1 MHLNLAPEL
10 QGNTAAEEAARIVGK
25 CVHCGFC
32 NASCPTYRLL
42 GDELD
47 GPRGR
52 IYLMKGLLEGAP
64 ATAKTQL
71 HLDRCLTCR
80 ACETAC
86 PSGVDYGRLLDTG
99 RALSTTR
106 VRRSLGSRF
115 VRTVLRE
122 TLTRPRLFGTLLR
135 VGQALR
141 PVLPLRLREKV
152 PVGLTGSAGSA
163 SSASSAGS
171 SGAQAVS
178 PAPPVSAHR
187 RVLLLSGC
195 VQPAL
200 SPGIHRATVRVLGAL
215 GIEAIIAPAAG
226 CCGAIRQHLDDSAG
240 ALDEARRNIDAWWP
254 WIEPRAVAADV
265 PKSVGLR
272 GGIVSAAPVEAII
285 SNASGCG
292 VQLRDYGHL
301 LRQDP
306 LYAARA
312 ARVAALARDVAQ
324 VVAPEAE
331 ALAKRV
337 RPADARLVFQ
347 SPCTLQHGQGVRG
360 QVEGLLTRLG
370 AELLP
375 CADSHLCCGSAGTYS
390 LLQPELSQELR
401 SRKLAALQRGGPQ
414 AIVSANIGCITHLGY
429 ATEVPVQHWIEWI
442 DAQLMP

>member
-1 MHLNLAPEL
+1 MHLNLSPEL

-52 IYLMKGLLEGAP
+52 IYLIKGLLEGAP

-80 ACETAC
+80 ACESAC

-99 RALSTTR
+99 RALSSA
-106 VRRSLGSRF
+106 RSPRSWSGRL
-115 VRTVLRE
+115 VRTLLRE
-122 TLTRPRLFGTLLR
+122 TLTRPRLFGALLR
-135 VGQALR
+135 IGQT
-141 PVLPLRLREKV
+141 LREKV
-152 PVGLTGSAGSA
+152 PVGLTGSAG
-163 SSASSAGS
+163 SASSAGS

-178 PAPPVSAHR
+178 PAPPVSAQR

-200 SPGIHRATVRVLGAL
+200 SPGIHHATVRVLAAL
-215 GIEAIIAPAAG
+215 GIEAVTPPAAG
-226 CCGAIRQHLDDSAG
+226 CCGAIRQHLDDPAG

-254 WIEPRAVAADV
+254 WIEPSAVDSGANAAGAQ
-265 PKSVGLR
+265 PAL
-272 GGIVSAAPVEAII
+272 AAAAVPVEAII

-306 LYAARA
+306 LYAVRA
-312 ARVAALARDVAQ
+312 AHVAALARDLAQ

-331 ALAKRV
+331 ALANQLQSSGS
-337 RPADARLVFQ
+337 RLAFQ

-370 AELLP
+370 AELLL

-390 LLQPELSQELR
+390 LLQPKLSQELR
-401 SRKLAALQRGGPQ
+401 ARKLAALQRGAPQ

-429 ATEVPVQHWIEWI
+429 AAEVPVQHWIEWV
-442 DAQLMP
+442 DARLMP

>member
-1 MHLNLAPEL
+1 MHLNLSPEL
-10 QGNTAAEEAARIVGK
+10 QGNAAAEEAARIVGK

-99 RALSTTR
+99 RAVSSAR
-106 VRRSLGSRF
+106 VPRSWGGRL
-115 VRTVLRE
+115 VRTLLRE
-122 TLTRPRLFGTLLR
+122 TLTRPRLFGALLR
-135 VGQALR
+135 LGRAAR
-141 PVLPLRLREKV
+141 PVLPPRLREKV
-152 PVGLTGSAGSA
+152 PVGTVGPSGSAGSPTA
-163 SSASSAGS
+163 QVVRTRSPGSA
-171 SGAQAVS
+171 Q
-178 PAPPVSAHR
+178 R

-195 VQPAL
+195 VQPSLA
-200 SPGIHRATVRVLGAL
+200 PGIHPATVRVLGAL
-215 GIEAIIAPAAG
+215 GIEAVVAPAAG
-226 CCGAIRQHLDDSAG
+226 CCGAIRQHLDDPAG
-240 ALDEARRNIDAWWP
+240 ALAEARRNIDAWWP
-254 WIEPRAVAADV
+254 WIEPSA
-265 PKSVGLR
+265 
-272 GGIVSAAPVEAII
+272 GGSAAKVNGESSAMAAVVTPVEAII

-301 LRQDP
+301 LQQDP
-306 LYAARA
+306 VYAARA
-312 ARVAALARDVAQ
+312 ARVAALARDIAQ
-324 VVAPEAE
+324 VIAPEAE
-331 ALAKRV
+331 ALVKQL
-337 RPADARLVFQ
+337 RPGAARLAFQ
-347 SPCTLQHGQGVRG
+347 SPCTLQHGQGIRG
-360 QVEGLLTRLG
+360 LVEGLLTRLG

-390 LLQPELSQELR
+390 VLQPELSGELR
-401 SRKLAALQRGGPQ
+401 SRKLAALQRGAPE

-429 ATEVPVQHWIEWI
+429 AATVPVQHWIEWI
-442 DAQLMP
+442 DARLLS

>member
-1 MHLNLAPEL
+1 MHLNLSPEL

-80 ACETAC
+80 ACESAC

-99 RALSTTR
+99 RALSSA
-106 VRRSLGSRF
+106 RSPRSWSGRL
-115 VRTVLRE
+115 VRTLLRE
-122 TLTRPRLFGTLLR
+122 TLTRPRLFGVLLR
-135 VGQALR
+135 IGQTLR

-152 PVGLTGSAGSA
+152 PVGLTASAGSA
-163 SSASSAGS
+163 SSAGS
-171 SGAQAVS
+171 PISQAVS
-178 PAPPVSAHR
+178 PASPSAAPR

-200 SPGIHRATVRVLGAL
+200 SPGIHHATVRVLAAL
-215 GIEAIIAPAAG
+215 GIEALTPPAAG

-254 WIEPRAVAADV
+254 WIEPSSVDSDANESGAQPALAASAV
-265 PKSVGLR
+265 
-272 GGIVSAAPVEAII
+272 PVEAII

-306 LYAARA
+306 IYAVRA
-312 ARVAALARDVAQ
+312 AHVAALARDLAQ

-331 ALAKRV
+331 ALANQLQSSGS
-337 RPADARLVFQ
+337 RLAFQ

-370 AELLP
+370 AELLL

-401 SRKLAALQRGGPQ
+401 ARKLAALQHGAPQ

-429 ATEVPVQHWIEWI
+429 AAKVPVQHWIEWV
-442 DAQLMP
+442 DAQLMS

>member
-1 MHLNLAPEL
+1 MHLNLSPEL
-10 QGNTAAEEAARIVGK
+10 QGNAAAEEAARIVGK

-99 RALSTTR
+99 RAVSSAR
-106 VRRSLGSRF
+106 VPRSWGGRL
-115 VRTVLRE
+115 VRTLFRE
-122 TLTRPRLFGTLLR
+122 TLTRPRLFGALLR
-135 VGQALR
+135 IGRALR
-141 PVLPLRLREKV
+141 PALPPRLREKV
-152 PVGLTGSAGSA
+152 PLGTARS
-163 SSASSAGS
+163 GS
-171 SGAQAVS
+171 SPTPQAGRVAPAFSAQ
-178 PAPPVSAHR
+178 R

-200 SPGIHRATVRVLGAL
+200 SPGIHHATVRVLAAL
-215 GIEAIIAPAAG
+215 GIQAVTPPSAG
-226 CCGAIRQHLDDSAG
+226 CCGALRQHLDDPSG
-240 ALDEARRNIDAWWP
+240 ALAEARRNIDAWWP
-254 WIEPRAVAADV
+254 WIEPSA
-265 PKSVGLR
+265 
-272 GGIVSAAPVEAII
+272 GGSAAKANGESSAMAAVVTPVEAII

-306 LYAARA
+306 VYAARA
-312 ARVAALARDVAQ
+312 ARVAALARDIAQ

-331 ALAKRV
+331 ALVKQL
-337 RPADARLVFQ
+337 RPGTARLAFQ
-347 SPCTLQHGQGVRG
+347 SPCTLQHGQGIRG
-360 QVEGLLTRLG
+360 LVEGLLTRLG
-370 AELLP
+370 VELLP

-390 LLQPELSQELR
+390 LLQPELSGELR
-401 SRKLAALQRGGPQ
+401 SRKLAALQRGGPE

-429 ATEVPVQHWIEWI
+429 ASAVPVQHWIEWV
-442 DAQLMP
+442 DARLTS

>member
-1 MHLNLAPEL
+1 MHLNLSPAL
-10 QGNTAAEEAARIVGK
+10 QGNAAAEEAARIVGK

-86 PSGVDYGRLLDTG
+86 PSGVDYGRLLDMG
-99 RALSTTR
+99 RAVSSAR
-106 VRRSLGSRF
+106 VPRSWGGRL
-115 VRTVLRE
+115 VRTLFRE
-122 TLTRPRLFGTLLR
+122 TLTRPRLFGALLR
-135 VGQALR
+135 LGRVVR

-152 PVGLTGSAGSA
+152 PVGPARSA
-163 SSASSAGS
+163 SS
-171 SGAQAVS
+171 
-178 PAPPVSAHR
+178 PAPQAGRVAPAVFAQR

-195 VQPAL
+195 VQPSLA
-200 SPGIHRATVRVLGAL
+200 PGIHPATVRVLGAL
-215 GIEAIIAPAAG
+215 GIEAVVAPAAG
-226 CCGAIRQHLDDSAG
+226 CCGAIRQHLDDPAG
-240 ALDEARRNIDAWWP
+240 ALAEARRNIDAWWP
-254 WIEPRAVAADV
+254 WIEPSSVDSDANASGAQSALAA
-265 PKSVGLR
+265 SG
-272 GGIVSAAPVEAII
+272 APVEAII

-301 LRQDP
+301 LQQDP
-306 LYAARA
+306 VYAARA
-312 ARVAALARDVAQ
+312 ARVAALARDIAQ

-331 ALAKRV
+331 ALAKQL
-337 RPADARLVFQ
+337 RPGAARLAFQ
-347 SPCTLQHGQGVRG
+347 SPCTLQHGQGIRG
-360 QVEGLLTRLG
+360 LVEGLLTRLG

-375 CADSHLCCGSAGTYS
+375 CADSHMCCGSAGTYS
-390 LLQPELSQELR
+390 LLQPELSGELR
-401 SRKLAALQRGGPQ
+401 SRKLAALQRGGPE

-429 ATEVPVQHWIEWI
+429 AAAVPVQHWIEWI
-442 DAQLMP
+442 DARLLS

>member
-1 MHLNLAPEL
+1 MHLNLSPEL
-10 QGNTAAEEAARIVGK
+10 QGNAAAEEAARIVGK

-80 ACETAC
+80 ACESAC

-99 RALSTTR
+99 RALSS
-106 VRRSLGSRF
+106 VRSPRTWGGRL
-115 VRTVLRE
+115 VRTLLRE
-122 TLTRPRLFGTLLR
+122 ILTRPRLFGALLR
-135 VGQALR
+135 IGQTLR
-141 PVLPLRLREKV
+141 PALPPQLREKV
-152 PVGLTGSAGSA
+152 PVRTLGPVGPVGPVGFKA
-163 SSASSAGS
+163 SPIS
-171 SGAQAVS
+171 QAVS
-178 PAPPVSAHR
+178 PAPPSSAQR

-200 SPGIHRATVRVLGAL
+200 SPGIHHATVRVLAAL
-215 GIEAIIAPAAG
+215 GIEAVTPPTAG
-226 CCGAIRQHLDDSAG
+226 CCGAIRQHLDDPVG

-254 WIEPRAVAADV
+254 WIEPSSVDSDANASGAQHALAA
-265 PKSVGLR
+265 SG
-272 GGIVSAAPVEAII
+272 APVEAII

-292 VQLRDYGHL
+292 VQLREYGHL

-306 LYAARA
+306 VYAARA

-324 VVAPEAE
+324 VIAPAAE
-331 ALAKRV
+331 ALVKRL
-337 RPADARLVFQ
+337 RPGAARLAFQ
-347 SPCTLQHGQGVRG
+347 SPCTLQHGQGIRG
-360 QVEGLLTRLG
+360 LVEGLLTRLG

-375 CADSHLCCGSAGTYS
+375 CADSHLCCGSAGTYA
-390 LLQPELSQELR
+390 LLQPELSGELR
-401 SRKLAALQRGGPQ
+401 ARKLAALQRGAPQ

-429 ATEVPVQHWIEWI
+429 AAEVPVQHWIEWI
-442 DAQLMP
+442 DARLMP

>member
-1 MHLNLAPEL
+1 MHLNLSPEL

-80 ACETAC
+80 ACESAC

-99 RALSTTR
+99 RALSSA
-106 VRRSLGSRF
+106 RSPRSWAGRL
-115 VRTVLRE
+115 VRTLLRE
-122 TLTRPRLFGTLLR
+122 TLTRPRLFGALLR
-135 VGQALR
+135 IGQTLR
-141 PVLPLRLREKV
+141 PVLPPRLREKV
-152 PVGLTGSAGSA
+152 PVGPVGSAGSPI
-163 SSASSAGS
+163 S
-171 SGAQAVS
+171 QAVS
-178 PAPPVSAHR
+178 PAPPVSAQR

-200 SPGIHRATVRVLGAL
+200 SPGIHHATVRVLAAL
-215 GIEAIIAPAAG
+215 GIEAVTPPAAG
-226 CCGAIRQHLDDSAG
+226 CCGAIRQHLDDPAG

-254 WIEPRAVAADV
+254 WIEPSVVDSGANAAGAQPAWAASAV
-265 PKSVGLR
+265 
-272 GGIVSAAPVEAII
+272 PVEAIV

-306 LYAARA
+306 LYAVRA
-312 ARVAALARDVAQ
+312 AHVAAMARDLAQ

-331 ALAKRV
+331 ALASQLQSGGS
-337 RPADARLVFQ
+337 RLAFQ

-390 LLQPELSQELR
+390 LLQPKLSQELR
-401 SRKLAALQRGGPQ
+401 ARKLAALQRGAPQ

-429 ATEVPVQHWIEWI
+429 AAEVPVQHWIEWV
-442 DAQLMP
+442 DARLMP

>member
-1 MHLNLAPEL
+1 MHLKLSPEL
-10 QGNTAAEEAARIVGK
+10 QGTAAAEEAARIVGK

-99 RALSTTR
+99 RALASA
-106 VRRSLGSRF
+106 RSPRTWGGRL
-115 VRTVLRE
+115 VRTLLRE
-122 TLTRPRLFGTLLR
+122 TLTRPRLFGALLR
-135 VGQALR
+135 LGRALR
-141 PVLPLRLREKV
+141 PALPPRLREKV
-152 PVGLTGSAGSA
+152 PLGTARS
-163 SSASSAGS
+163 GS
-171 SGAQAVS
+171 SPTPQAGRVAPAFSAQ
-178 PAPPVSAHR
+178 R

-200 SPGIHRATVRVLGAL
+200 SPGIHHATVRVLAAL
-215 GIEAIIAPAAG
+215 GIQAVTPPSAG
-226 CCGAIRQHLDDSAG
+226 CCGALRQHLDDPSG
-240 ALDEARRNIDAWWP
+240 ALAEARRNIDAWWP
-254 WIEPRAVAADV
+254 WIEPSAGGSAVKANGESSAMAAV
-265 PKSVGLR
+265 VT
-272 GGIVSAAPVEAII
+272 PVEAII

-306 LYAARA
+306 VYAARA
-312 ARVAALARDVAQ
+312 ARVAALARDIAQ
-324 VVAPEAE
+324 VIAPEAE
-331 ALAKRV
+331 ALVKQL
-337 RPADARLVFQ
+337 RPGTARLAFQ
-347 SPCTLQHGQGVRG
+347 SPCTLQHGQGIRG
-360 QVEGLLTRLG
+360 LVEGLLSRLG

-390 LLQPELSQELR
+390 VLQPELSGELR
-401 SRKLAALQRGGPQ
+401 SRKLAALQRGGSE

-429 ATEVPVQHWIEWI
+429 AAAVPVQHWIEWV
-442 DAQLMP
+442 DARLMP

>member
-1 MHLNLAPEL
+1 MHLKLSPEL
-10 QGNTAAEEAARIVGK
+10 QGNAAAEEAARIVGK

-99 RALSTTR
+99 RAVSSAR
-106 VRRSLGSRF
+106 VPRSWGGRL
-115 VRTVLRE
+115 VRTLLRE
-122 TLTRPRLFGTLLR
+122 TLTRPRLFGALLR
-135 VGQALR
+135 LGRVVR
-141 PVLPLRLREKV
+141 PVLPPRLREKV
-152 PVGLTGSAGSA
+152 PVGTVGSAGSPTPQ
-163 SSASSAGS
+163 AGRVAPAVF
-171 SGAQAVS
+171 AQ
-178 PAPPVSAHR
+178 R

-195 VQPAL
+195 VQPSLA
-200 SPGIHRATVRVLGAL
+200 PGIHHATVRVLGAL
-215 GIEAIIAPAAG
+215 GIAAVTPSAAG
-226 CCGAIRQHLDDSAG
+226 CCGAIRQHLDDPAG
-240 ALDEARRNIDAWWP
+240 ALAEARRNIDAWWP
-254 WIEPRAVAADV
+254 WIEPSA
-265 PKSVGLR
+265 
-272 GGIVSAAPVEAII
+272 GGSAAKVNGESAAMVAVVPPVEAII

-306 LYAARA
+306 VYAARA
-312 ARVAALARDVAQ
+312 ARVAALARDIAQ
-324 VVAPEAE
+324 VIAPEAE
-331 ALAKRV
+331 ALVKQL
-337 RPADARLVFQ
+337 RPGTARLAFQ
-347 SPCTLQHGQGVRG
+347 SPCTLQHGQGIRG
-360 QVEGLLTRLG
+360 LVEGLLSRLG

-375 CADSHLCCGSAGTYS
+375 CADSHLCCGSAGAYS
-390 LLQPELSQELR
+390 VLQPELSGELR
-401 SRKLAALQRGGPQ
+401 SRKLAALQRGGPE

-429 ATEVPVQHWIEWI
+429 AAAVPVQHWIEWI
-442 DAQLMP
+442 DARLLS

>member
-1 MHLNLAPEL
+1 MHLNLTPEL
-10 QGNTAAEEAARIVGK
+10 QGKAAAEEAARIVGK

-80 ACETAC
+80 ACETTC
-86 PSGVDYGRLLDTG
+86 PSGVDYGRLLETG
-99 RALSTTR
+99 RALSATR
-106 VRRSLGSRF
+106 VRRSWSSRF

-122 TLTRPRLFGTLLR
+122 TLTRPRLFGALLR
-135 VGQALR
+135 LGRAVRPAL
-141 PVLPLRLREKV
+141 PPWLREKV

-163 SSASSAGS
+163 DSSV
-171 SGAQAVS
+171 AQAVS
-178 PAPPVSAHR
+178 SSTPVSAQR

-200 SPGIHRATVRVLGAL
+200 SPGIHRSTVRVLGAL
-215 GIEAIIAPAAG
+215 GIEVVTPPAAG
-226 CCGAIRQHLDDSAG
+226 CCGAIRQHLDDPAG

-254 WIEPRAVAADV
+254 WIEPSAGRSDAKANGESSAMAAVV
-265 PKSVGLR
+265 
-272 GGIVSAAPVEAII
+272 APVEAII

-312 ARVAALARDVAQ
+312 ARVAALARDLVQ

-331 ALAKRV
+331 ALARQL
-337 RPADARLVFQ
+337 RPGAARLAFQ

-370 AELLP
+370 TELLP

-414 AIVSANIGCITHLGY
+414 VIVSANIGCITHLGY
-429 ATEVPVQHWIEWI
+429 AADVPVQHWIEWV
-442 DAQLMP
+442 DAQFKS

>member
-1 MHLNLAPEL
+1 MHLNLSPEL
-10 QGNTAAEEAARIVGK
+10 QGTAAAEEAARIVGK

-99 RALSTTR
+99 RALASA
-106 VRRSLGSRF
+106 RSPRAWGGRLA
-115 VRTVLRE
+115 RTLLRE
-122 TLTRPRLFGTLLR
+122 TLTRPRLFGALLR
-135 VGQALR
+135 IGQTLR
-141 PVLPLRLREKV
+141 PALPPRLREKV
-152 PVGLTGSAGSA
+152 PLGTAGQVGPEASPNSQGVSLASLGSA
-163 SSASSAGS
+163 
-171 SGAQAVS
+171 Q
-178 PAPPVSAHR
+178 R

-200 SPGIHRATVRVLGAL
+200 SPGIHYATVRVLAAL
-215 GIEAIIAPAAG
+215 GIQAVTPPAAG
-226 CCGAIRQHLDDSAG
+226 CCGALRQHLDDPSG
-240 ALDEARRNIDAWWP
+240 ALAEARRNIDAWWP
-254 WIEPRAVAADV
+254 WIEPSAGGSAVKANGESSAMAAV
-265 PKSVGLR
+265 VT
-272 GGIVSAAPVEAII
+272 PVEAII

-306 LYAARA
+306 VYAARA
-312 ARVAALARDVAQ
+312 ARVAALARDIAQ

-331 ALAKRV
+331 ALVKQL
-337 RPADARLVFQ
+337 RPGTARLAFQ
-347 SPCTLQHGQGVRG
+347 SPCTLQHGQGIRG
-360 QVEGLLTRLG
+360 LVEGLLTRLG
-370 AELLP
+370 VELLP

-390 LLQPELSQELR
+390 LLQPELSGELR
-401 SRKLAALQRGGPQ
+401 SRKLAALQRGGPE

-429 ATEVPVQHWIEWI
+429 DSAVPVQHWIEWV
-442 DAQLMP
+442 DARLTS

>member
-1 MHLNLAPEL
+1 MHLNLSPEL
-10 QGNTAAEEAARIVGK
+10 QGTAAAEEAARIVGK

-99 RALSTTR
+99 RALASA
-106 VRRSLGSRF
+106 RSPRTWGGRL
-115 VRTVLRE
+115 VRTLLRE
-122 TLTRPRLFGTLLR
+122 TLTRPRLFGALLR
-135 VGQALR
+135 LGRALR
-141 PVLPLRLREKV
+141 PALPPRLREKV
-152 PVGLTGSAGSA
+152 PLGTARS
-163 SSASSAGS
+163 GS
-171 SGAQAVS
+171 SPTPQAGRVAPAFSAQ
-178 PAPPVSAHR
+178 R

-200 SPGIHRATVRVLGAL
+200 SPGIHHATVRVLAAL
-215 GIEAIIAPAAG
+215 GIQAVTPPSAG
-226 CCGAIRQHLDDSAG
+226 CCGALRQHLDDPSG
-240 ALDEARRNIDAWWP
+240 ALAEARRNIDAWWP
-254 WIEPRAVAADV
+254 WIEPSAGGSAVKANGESSAMAAV
-265 PKSVGLR
+265 VT
-272 GGIVSAAPVEAII
+272 PVEAII

-306 LYAARA
+306 VYAARA
-312 ARVAALARDVAQ
+312 ARVAALARDIAQ
-324 VVAPEAE
+324 VIAPEAE
-331 ALAKRV
+331 ALVKQL
-337 RPADARLVFQ
+337 RPGTARLAFQ
-347 SPCTLQHGQGVRG
+347 SPCTLQHGQGIRG
-360 QVEGLLTRLG
+360 LVEGLLTRLG
-370 AELLP
+370 VELLP

-390 LLQPELSQELR
+390 LLQPELSGELR
-401 SRKLAALQRGGPQ
+401 SRKLAALQRGGPE

-429 ATEVPVQHWIEWI
+429 ASAVPVQHWIEWV
-442 DAQLMP
+442 DARLTS

>member
-1 MHLNLAPEL
+1 MHLNLSPEL
-10 QGNTAAEEAARIVGK
+10 HGNAAAEEAARIVGK

-99 RALSTTR
+99 RALSSA
-106 VRRSLGSRF
+106 RSPRSWSGRL
-115 VRTVLRE
+115 VRTLLRE

-135 VGQALR
+135 VGQTLR
-141 PVLPLRLREKV
+141 LVLPLRLREKF
-152 PVGLTGSAGSA
+152 PLGPIGSAGA
-163 SSASSAGS
+163 SIT
-171 SGAQAVS
+171 QAVS
-178 PAPPVSAHR
+178 PSSPGFAQR

-215 GIEAIIAPAAG
+215 GIEAVTAPSAG
-226 CCGAIRQHLDDSAG
+226 CCGAIRQHLDDPAG
-240 ALDEARRNIDAWWP
+240 ALDQARRNIDAWWP
-254 WIEPRAVAADV
+254 WIEPATAHAGANVSSVPPGLAA
-265 PKSVGLR
+265 
-272 GGIVSAAPVEAII
+272 SALPVEAII

-301 LRQDP
+301 LRRDP
-306 LYAARA
+306 LYAVRA
-312 ARVAALARDVAQ
+312 ARVAALARDLVQ

-337 RPADARLVFQ
+337 RPVDVRLVFQ
-347 SPCTLQHGQGVRG
+347 SPCTLQHGQGIRG

-390 LLQPELSQELR
+390 LLQPELAQELR
-401 SRKLAALQRGGPQ
+401 SRKLTALQRGGPQ
-414 AIVSANIGCITHLGY
+414 VIVSANIGCITHLGY
-429 ATEVPVQHWIEWI
+429 AAAVPVQHWIEWL
-442 DAQLMP
+442 DNQLLA